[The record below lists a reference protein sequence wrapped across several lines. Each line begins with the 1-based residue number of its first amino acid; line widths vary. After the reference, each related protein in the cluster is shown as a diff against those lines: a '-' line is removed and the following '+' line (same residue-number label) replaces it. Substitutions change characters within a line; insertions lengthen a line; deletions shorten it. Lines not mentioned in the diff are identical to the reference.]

1 MTFTGFIGHEDA
13 KLALILNAV
22 DPRCGGVLFAGEKG
36 SGKSTLA
43 RFYRDLL
50 PLSVPFVTVPLNVT
64 EDAILGGIKLEES
77 LKSGRAVGQWGLL
90 ARAGG
95 GAVYIDDANLLAS
108 EIVSVIM
115 KGQDGPAPRREKI
128 AGEADDRQGPSFI
141 LLGSMNPDEGHLSPH
156 ALDRFGMCVLW
167 EGLKDSESRMAVMKG
182 ALAREDAGNYGHRDR
197 EKSTTLQELRERIGA
212 ARPALADIHVTPEIM
227 GYLTSR
233 CLENLVSGHRGDVF
247 LYYAARAYAA
257 FQGEDSITEAHVE
270 VVLPLVLLHRKRLLR
285 QMEEERQEQRHH
297 QTEPSHQ
304 KDNPEDGKANREAD
318 TETAAGEESSGDNG
332 GQTDDGGDQTR
343 ESREKGETFS
353 VGQPFKLKRL
363 AFRKD
368 RVNRN
373 TSGRRTKTGTT
384 GKRGRHIK
392 SILKRN
398 GDIAVDAT
406 IRAAAPFQQARG
418 RHGRILIREE
428 DLRFKQREKKMG
440 HLVVLVVDGSG
451 SMGAQKR
458 MVETK
463 GAVQSLLLDCYQKR
477 DMVSLIVFR
486 KDHAEVVLPP
496 TASVV
501 TAVRRL
507 ADIPVG
513 GKTPL
518 TSGLLET
525 YRLIGRVRIKSP
537 KTRFLVVL
545 VTDGRANQS
554 MSAMSAKEELPKMA
568 GLLNGLPSTDY
579 VVVDTEN
586 KRNFL
591 KVDLAR
597 EIASSLGADYYSIDD
612 LKADHLTDIVHNR
625 IRIDA

>member
-50 PLSVPFVTVPLNVT
+50 PPSVPFVTVPLNVT

-77 LKSGRAVGQWGLL
+77 LKSGRAVGQRGLL

-95 GAVYIDDANLLAS
+95 GAVYIDDVNLLAP
-108 EIVSVIM
+108 EIVSLIM
-115 KGQDGPAPRREKI
+115 KGQDRPKPRDRDI
-128 AGEADDRQGPSFI
+128 AGAVGEKLPGRSFI
-141 LLGSMNPDEGHLSPH
+141 LLGSMNPDEGHLSLH
-156 ALDRFGMCVLW
+156 VLDRFGMCVLW
-167 EGLKDSESRMAVMKG
+167 EGLKDSASRIAVMKG
-182 ALAREDAGNYGHRDR
+182 TLAWEDAGNYSHRDR
-197 EKSTTLQELRERIGA
+197 EENSTLRELRERIEA
-212 ARPALADIHVTPEIM
+212 ARPALSDIHVTPEIM
-227 GYLTSR
+227 DYLSSR
-233 CLENLVSGHRGDVF
+233 CLEYQVSGHRGDVF

-257 FQGEDSITEAHVE
+257 FHGEDAVTEAHVE
-270 VVLPLVLLHRKRLLR
+270 AALPLVLLHRKRLLR
-285 QMEEERQEQRHH
+285 QMEEERQEQRYH
-297 QTEPSHQ
+297 QANPPDQ
-304 KDNPEDGKANREAD
+304 NDNPEHGEANRKAD
-318 TETAAGEESSGDNG
+318 TEAAAGEESSGDDG
-332 GQTDDGGDQTR
+332 GQTDDGDRPR
-343 ESREKGETFS
+343 ESRQKEETFA
-353 VGQPFKLKRL
+353 VGQPFKVKRL

-368 RVNRN
+368 RMNRN

-398 GDIAVDAT
+398 SDIAVDAT
-406 IRAAAPFQQARG
+406 IRAAAPFQHSRG
-418 RHGRILIREE
+418 RRNMLLIRDE

-486 KDHAEVVLPP
+486 KDRAEVILPP

-501 TAVRRL
+501 TAARRL

-518 TSGLLET
+518 TAGLLET
-525 YRLIGRVRIKSP
+525 YRLIGRVRMKLP
-537 KTRFLVVL
+537 ETRFLVVL

-554 MSAMSAKEELPKMA
+554 MSTMPAKEELPKMT
-568 GLLNGLPSTDY
+568 GLLCGLPSTDY
-579 VVVDTEN
+579 IVVDTEN

-591 KVDLAR
+591 KADLAR
-597 EIASSLGADYYSIDD
+597 DIAATLGADYYGIDD
-612 LKADHLTDIVHNR
+612 LKAAHLTDIVRSR
-625 IRIDA
+625 IIEVG